1 MKQKFIFMC
10 CLFIVLINNSNT
22 QKSKKSRR
30 TKEVVYNFNFSTTTT
45 TPAPIIA
52 KKTAKR
58 IKPVVLNNEFQNTIN
73 NLNVIDRLHRES
85 VDHNERMNECN
96 TKLIMLQNEFNMY
109 GTKEWAETYDQ
120 FLFDLRSLNETYNDD
135 KTKTDA
141 IINHINSRDSTPPV
155 FDPIKNQMVEYLK

>member
-1 MKQKFIFMC
+1 MKQKFICMC

-22 QKSKKSRR
+22 QKSKKPRR
-30 TKEVVYNFNFSTTTT
+30 TKEVFYDVSTTTT
-45 TPAPIIA
+45 TPAPTIA

-73 NLNVIDRLHRES
+73 NLNVIDRLHRDS
-85 VDHNERMNECN
+85 VEHSERMNECN

-120 FLFDLRSLNETYNDD
+120 YLFDLRSLNETYNDD

-155 FDPIKNQMVEYLK
+155 FDSIKNQMVEYLK